1 MQKKN
6 VRKLVK
12 YWEQLMNRLMDSL
25 LHNIRLFIMFRMVH
39 THIM

>member
-12 YWEQLMNRLMDSL
+12 YWEQLMNRPMDSL
-25 LHNIRLFIMFRMVH
+25 FNNIRLLIMFRMVH